1 MAGSVQALL
10 DQQAPQMD
18 PRQADTAIFY
28 SISNTQKGLKQI
40 SFGDYLIKRVVQTL
54 SREFPRLKI
63 FPTLSPIPGFR
74 RWLAALPEP
83 EPAAAFTPADLA
95 ELPALSQ
102 QRGPNQPDA
111 DLVAA
116 PRWAM
121 PLNLRART
129 QI

>member
-40 SFGDYLIKRVVQTL
+40 SFGDYPIKRVVQTL

-63 FPTLSPIPGFR
+63 FATLTPITGFR
-74 RWLAALPEP
+74 RWLDALTEP
-83 EPAAAFTPADLA
+83 ELAAGFTREDLA

-102 QRGPNQPDA
+102 TARMKKTLA
-111 DLVAA
+111 ETIAA
-116 PRWAM
+116 PAWG
-121 PLNLRART
+121 
-129 QI
+129 

>member
-54 SREFPRLKI
+54 PREFPKLRILA
-63 FPTLSPIPGFR
+63 TLSPIPGFR
-74 RWLAALPEP
+74 RWLAALPVP
-83 EPAAAFTPADLA
+83 ELASAFTPEALA
-95 ELPALSQ
+95 ALPQ
-102 QRGPNQPDA
+102 QSEGGGLQAHRPR
-111 DLVAA
+111 VAYENSGS
-116 PRWAM
+116 R
-121 PLNLRART
+121 R
-129 QI
+129 